1 MLELVHA
8 ILIVAG
14 AYAVAGLAFAAWFVL
29 TGHRRLD
36 DKPMTSGARVLLVP
50 GAAALW
56 PLLLARTVAAGSTR
70 GPMSADRS

>member
-8 ILIVAG
+8 SLIAAG
-14 AYAVAGLAFAAWFVL
+14 AYSVAGLAFATWFVV

-36 DKPMTSGARVLLVP
+36 DKPMTGGARVLLVP

-56 PLLLARTVAAGSTR
+56 PLLLARTVAAGGTR
-70 GPMSADRS
+70 EPTSSDRS